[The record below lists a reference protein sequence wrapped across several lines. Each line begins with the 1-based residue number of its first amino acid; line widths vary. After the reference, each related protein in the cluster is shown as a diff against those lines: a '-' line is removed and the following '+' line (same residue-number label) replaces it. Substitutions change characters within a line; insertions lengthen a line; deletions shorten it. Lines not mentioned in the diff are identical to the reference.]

1 MKSLSI
7 LEAHYKQQS
16 GCDSAIFYWKTHTI
30 RFLKHDEDTCN
41 SWSRMIFSFLIYRKN
56 GLSCKIKQSIDR
68 RVIFADNLSHYFNLY
83 GENPDV
89 GHLLVIVCLLR
100 LTFQF
105 VTRTILTVPT
115 LLRQNQFFYIGK
127 FDSKKL
133 LTKP

>member
-7 LEAHYKQQS
+7 LEAHYKPQS
-16 GCDSAIFYWKTHTI
+16 GCDSAIFYLKTHTI
-30 RFLKHDEDTCN
+30 TFLKHDEDTCN
-41 SWSRMIFSFLIYRKN
+41 SRMIFSFLIYRKN

-100 LTFQF
+100 LTFS
-105 VTRTILTVPT
+105 
-115 LLRQNQFFYIGK
+115 LLH
-127 FDSKKL
+127 
-133 LTKP
+133 TPH